1 VEAAQDHTDSI
12 CSLSFQ
18 YFTLIFH
25 RRSYEGPPLHVSF
38 LKCLENVNSERAR
51 QLQLLALPA

>member
-1 VEAAQDHTDSI
+1 MVGHDRTDSI

-18 YFTLIFH
+18 YFTLIFR